1 MSDLVKLEIADHIA
15 TMTLNRPEIRNSIS
29 GKEMIDAIV
38 GAVEMINGDP
48 GIRCAILTGAGSA
61 FCAGG
66 NIKLIAAA
74 KDHIDPSHPARI
86 RLGYRT
92 GIQRIPTAFEALEV
106 PIIAAVNGPA
116 IGAGCDMTCMCDIR
130 IAGTGARFAES
141 FIRLGLIPGDGGA
154 WLLPRVVGYS
164 KACEMAFTGET
175 IDAEEALRIGLVS
188 RVVPNGELLEAARN
202 LAGRI
207 AANPPYALRMTKRL
221 MRDGRHTK
229 LDTALDMAASMQ
241 SLAHS
246 TKDHRRAI
254 DAFIAKKTVVYT
266 GE

>member
-38 GAVEMINGDP
+38 GTVEMINGDP

-106 PIIAAVNGPA
+106 PIIAVNGPA

-130 IAGTGARFAES
+130 IAGTSARFAES

-164 KACEMAFTGET
+164 TACELAFTGET

-188 RVVPNGELLEAARN
+188 RVVPDGELLATARK

-221 MRDGRHTK
+221 LRDGRHVK

-241 SLAHS
+241 SLAHA

-254 DAFIAKKTVVYT
+254 DAFVAKQTAVYT